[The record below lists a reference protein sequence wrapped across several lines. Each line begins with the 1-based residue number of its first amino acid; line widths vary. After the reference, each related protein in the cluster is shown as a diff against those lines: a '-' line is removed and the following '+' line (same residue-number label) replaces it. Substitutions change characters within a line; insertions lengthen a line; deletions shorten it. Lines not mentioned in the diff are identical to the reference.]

1 MFSLPLISVSLLL
14 SQDVPPWMHPAW
26 DSVLPGLGSQSPTHV
41 REAFS
46 YFLFKDFLRSFLTLS
61 LSSSGTPIMQIL
73 MHLLLSRGLLDYPYF
88 FSFFS
93 TAVIYIILTSQPH
106 TPTPH
111 AGEPPILTGKS
122 GLISYKD
129 DDSFLCVLVH
139 RRLCECPPRM
149 AFISP
154 VLWNSCD

>member
-1 MFSLPLISVSLLL
+1 MFLLECILPGTLCFLDLGNSLL
-14 SQDVPPWMHPAW
+14 P
-26 DSVLPGLGSQSPTHV
+26 HV

-46 YFLFKDFLRSFLTLS
+46 YFLCKDFLRSFLALS

-73 MHLLLSRGLLDYPYF
+73 MHLLLSRGLLDYLYF

-129 DDSFLCVLVH
+129 DDSFPCVLVH

-149 AFISP
+149 EFISL